1 MILADITCEEYI
13 NKLFD
18 TYILIS
24 VLANRNNCKTL
35 RLRHKELQKDIVLHK
50 LPKPLKI
57 YEQLLRIKCQSLPEI
72 YEVISLSDGQV
83 VLEEYIEGLT
93 VAQVME
99 SGRYRPSGAKKVLWA
114 LCDALS
120 LLHSFGFVHRDVKP
134 ENIMV
139 AASGRVVLI
148 DFNTARKEAPN
159 KKDTSVMGTA
169 GYASPEQIG
178 VSKSDNRT
186 DIYAAGVLLNV
197 MLTGT
202 HPSEKIPR
210 GKMGRIIK
218 KCTSINP
225 RDRYQS
231 ARELQ
236 SAL

>member
-35 RLRHKELQKDIVLHK
+35 RLRHKTLQKDIVLHK

-57 YEQLLRIKCQSLPEI
+57 YEQLLRIKCDYLPEI
-72 YEVISLSDGQV
+72 YEVINLCDGQV

-93 VAQVME
+93 VSQVME
-99 SGRYRPSGAKKVLWA
+99 SGRYHRRGTKNVLWGVCEA
-114 LCDALS
+114 LHI
-120 LLHSFGFVHRDVKP
+120 LHDFGFVHRDVKP

-139 AASGRVVLI
+139 TSASRVVLI